1 MHIQMS
7 LCRGMSP
14 TSSETQTIDFDELM
28 EGRSKADAMHR
39 YALVRVGGK
48 LFFRV
53 VCHQIQTPIDTHP
66 TVIGI
71 SVMVSLPKMSMTLTA
86 TM

>member
-1 MHIQMS
+1 MQAIEFH
-7 LCRGMSP
+7 
-14 TSSETQTIDFDELM
+14 ELM
-28 EGRSKADAMHR
+28 ESRSKAYAMHR
-39 YALVRVGGK
+39 YALVRAGGK

-53 VCHQIQTPIDTHP
+53 MYHQIQTPIDTHP

-86 TM
+86 IM